1 MVLLQLGRCI
11 SKTDLAS
18 CRSNLFQF
26 PGVLWGLLSAH
37 PMANQNAPCSLFTAT
52 ALWRGQV
59 PGVQGRV
66 AESQGHGWSEV
77 TSLGSTARRHPLVC
91 FLLEE
96 EAELTSV
103 FQAGSQ
109 IGIIL
114 VFPAENWWVLAK
126 LKFST
131 WKFLFFMAVA
141 FRIKN

>member
-1 MVLLQLGRCI
+1 MRPAPFH
-11 SKTDLAS
+11 SH
-18 CRSNLFQF
+18 
-26 PGVLWGLLSAH
+26 SAVER
-37 PMANQNAPCSLFTAT
+37 PSA
-52 ALWRGQV
+52 R
-59 PGVQGRV
+59 VQGRV

-131 WKFLFFMAVA
+131 
-141 FRIKN
+141 